1 MQTQTRCVNC
11 PAQPRDLPTAGVPAA
26 GAGVCRAF
34 CLSNLFSFVAQA
46 ATGIPLLVPSRGFVS
61 GLRVLSPAAFSRTF
75 APIACLPVLRCSH
88 GFSLL
93 FFSCF
98 FALSC
103 LTSSSQTS
111 FHLSLRPRRA
121 STFFRKESRQ
131 RFAKGLRPFEP
142 HSSALRPISPFPA
155 LLAGLSG
162 HSAANRRQIR
172 ETLEKPRSKAPAF
185 QAFLCV
191 RRTPA
196 PFRRSP
202 PFSGCWPA

>member
-1 MQTQTRCVNC
+1 MGSRRATDCIAGDKPVDADS
-11 PAQPRDLPTAGVPAA
+11 PAPGRRVRVLLTAGVPAA

-131 RFAKGLRPFEP
+131 RFARGAAP
-142 HSSALRPISPFPA
+142 SNPIPVPC
-155 LLAGLSG
+155 G
-162 HSAANRRQIR
+162 
-172 ETLEKPRSKAPAF
+172 
-185 QAFLCV
+185 
-191 RRTPA
+191 
-196 PFRRSP
+196 RSP
-202 PFSGCWPA
+202 LSPRCWPA

>member
-1 MQTQTRCVNC
+1 MGSRRATDCIAGDKPVDADSPAPGRRVRDLPTAGVPAAGASFLTGAGNRRWAFSLPGKTGAQRGHAPGKNRVRARLKCRHKHGDC

-121 STFFRKESRQ
+121 STFFRK
-131 RFAKGLRPFEP
+131 
-142 HSSALRPISPFPA
+142 
-155 LLAGLSG
+155 
-162 HSAANRRQIR
+162 AA
-172 ETLEKPRSKAPAF
+172 
-185 QAFLCV
+185 
-191 RRTPA
+191 
-196 PFRRSP
+196 
-202 PFSGCWPA
+202 